1 MHVIFKINKAK
12 TEFGQS
18 VHIIGNQKAIGAWKV
33 SHHSIHPIKFK
44 SLRQL
49 SLFLKLLF
57 DVCYCFLIRSDKTNI
72 LSLTF
77 YSLKKHLP

>member
-49 SLFLKLLF
+49 SLFLKLLLMCAT
-57 DVCYCFLIRSDKTNI
+57 VSSLGQIK
-72 LSLTF
+72 LTF
-77 YSLKKHLP
+77 FHKHSIA